1 MLRFQKLKER
11 EDKMDRR
18 DLLKLGVLS
27 TTVALTNT
35 YASTPSHNT
44 ASSTNAINKVQNKK
58 RVIIIGGGYAGLTVA
73 KNIRLHEKNSEI
85 LVFEPKNLFASCPY
99 SNLWFGEA
107 LEAKYDDLLFSPLQP
122 ASKYNYQVV
131 NEKVI
136 SINKE
141 KKTIST
147 LDKEYEYSIL
157 VVATGIEYD
166 YSTYGLDETK
176 AKECATL
183 YPASYTGGYE
193 QLSLKKKIEEFK
205 GGTFVI
211 TVPKGAYRCPPAP
224 YERAALVAS
233 YFKEK
238 NLNAKVVIL
247 DPREKPT
254 TKAKGFLEA
263 FDTLYKD
270 YIEYLPTS
278 NITNIDTKNKAIT
291 YDTFDT
297 SSKAFV
303 KKVLNFDDANI
314 IPSNKA
320 SSLISQSGLAVNSQG
335 WARVKA
341 PSFQSLNDENIYLVG
356 DIVGEYPFPKSA
368 QMAHSSGIILG
379 EQIGKILKGQNPEF
393 GLKLPANVCY
403 SMVSKS
409 TAIAVTHQAYLEN
422 GEVKVKTELFENA
435 DNATADATKSWY
447 FGITQNIFE

>member
-1 MLRFQKLKER
+1 MN
-11 EDKMDRR
+11 RR
-18 DLLKLGVLS
+18 DLLKLGVLG

-35 YASTPSHNT
+35 YASTPSQTT
-44 ASSTNAINKVQNKK
+44 APSTNAINKVQNKK

-73 KNIRLHEKNSEI
+73 KNIRLHDTTSEI
-85 LVFEPKNLFASCPY
+85 LVFDPKNIFASCPY
-99 SNLWFGEA
+99 SNLWFGNVKDTNYEQ
-107 LEAKYDDLLFSPLQP
+107 LIFSPLVSGAKYD
-122 ASKYNYQVV
+122 YQVI
-131 NEKVI
+131 NDKVV

-166 YSTYGLDETK
+166 YSTYGLDETT

-224 YERAALVAS
+224 YERAALIAS

-238 NLNAKVVIL
+238 KLNAKVVIL

-263 FDTLYKD
+263 FNTLYKD

-278 NITNIDTKNKAIT
+278 NITNIDTKNKTIT
-291 YDTFDT
+291 YDTFDIA
-297 SSKAFV
+297 SKAFV
-303 KKVLNFDDANI
+303 QKKLNFDDANI

-320 SSLISQSGLAVNSQG
+320 SSLITKSGLAVNSQG
-335 WARVKA
+335 WARVKT

-356 DIVGEYPFPKSA
+356 DVVGEYPFPKSA

-379 EQIGKILKGQNPEF
+379 EQIAKILKGQNPQF
-393 GLKLPANVCY
+393 GLKLPGNICY
-403 SMVSKS
+403 SMVSPD

-422 GEVKVKTELFENA
+422 GEVKVKTELFEDA
-435 DNATADATKSWY
+435 DNITAVSTKSWY